1 MISIIIE
8 TFMTNIVNIHTRV
21 SFRFF
26 ICKENDGRYH

>member
-1 MISIIIE
+1 
-8 TFMTNIVNIHTRV
+8 MTNIVNIHTRV